1 MQQWVTA
8 IGFALGIGLVATGW
22 LSWPILG
29 VALVVGLVMLAFQF
43 KGRGNPWVS
52 LVWNVVVAGA
62 IWGMARMQYREDSRG
77 NDSDSWVAVVSR
89 HSSDFARDRF
99 VSSGLAEKHVS
110 VLDAMLL
117 GNRKALDLDQ
127 KQRFRG
133 AGVQHLL
140 ALSGLH
146 LGIFI
151 ALLSYLY
158 LRKARFSRWRWP
170 ALWSTLILLWGY
182 CLIAG
187 MPQSLLRAMLM
198 ATLYY
203 VSLFSEGGSEGGV
216 NLANTL
222 LIMLLI
228 DPAALFDIGTQLS
241 FSAVAALIWL
251 YPSLRTIVPD
261 TAWGE
266 SRWMALGRAMWS
278 LLMVSVAAWLGTL
291 PLCLFYFHQFQPWQP
306 LVSVALVPMT
316 TILLYAA
323 LFLLL
328 VSIMGFWLLARP
340 LAAMVGWYMEGEDA
354 ILDGAAQLPGS
365 TIICQDIHIGHVVL
379 LYLVLGILTV
389 ALRSTKRAIL
399 LSIPVLLAVFLLLYA
414 V

>member
-1 MQQWVTA
+1 MQQWITVL
-8 IGFALGIGLVATGW
+8 GFSLGIGLASTGW
-22 LSWPILG
+22 LSWPVLG
-29 VALVVGLVMLAFQF
+29 MALLTGLVMLAFQF
-43 KGRGNPWVS
+43 KGRGNPWIA
-52 LVWNVVVAGA
+52 LVWNVVVVGA
-62 IWGMARMQYREDSRG
+62 VWGMARTQYRDG
-77 NDSDSWVAVVSR
+77 TDDSDSWVTIVAQC
-89 HSSDFARDRF
+89 SSDFAHDRL
-99 VSSGLAEKHVS
+99 VSSGLAEEHVS
-110 VLDAMLL
+110 VLNAMLL
-117 GNRKALDLDQ
+117 GNRKALDQEQ

-151 ALLSYLY
+151 ALLSHLY
-158 LRKARFSRWRWP
+158 LRRARFSRWRWP
-170 ALWSTLILLWGY
+170 ALVATLVLLWSY

-203 VSLFSEGGSEGGV
+203 ISLFSVGRAEGSV

-266 SRWMALGRAMWS
+266 SRWMSWVRRMWS

-306 LVSVALVPMT
+306 LVSVVLVPMT

-328 VSIMGFWLLARP
+328 ISIMGFWLLARP
-340 LAAMVGWYMEGEDA
+340 LAAMVGWYMEGENA
-354 ILDGAAQLPGS
+354 VLDCAAQLPGS
-365 TIICQDIHIGHVVL
+365 TIICQDIHVGHVVL
-379 LYLVLGILTV
+379 LYLVLGILVV
-389 ALRSTKRAIL
+389 ALRSTKKVML